1 MPSFFLTP
9 SLNLSNRLGL
19 LRILTSSRVTALALI
34 LSYMSLDRVA
44 RNSALFF
51 VLPSRSK
58 ILCVASP

>member
-9 SLNLSNRLGL
+9 SLNLSNQLGL
-19 LRILTSSRVTALALI
+19 LRILTSFRVTAWALI
-34 LSYMSLDRVA
+34 LTYMSLDRVA

-51 VLPSRSK
+51 VLASRSK